1 MSACLSRRRGLSNIL
16 IETFKNQRRSLPLLG
31 ALQNNQRC
39 LNRSNVFQSLP
50 LGPMI
55 VLKFFYAF
63 LQALNP
69 FVLHVPSLSILA
81 LVALSAS
88 KVTAQGSISSILED
102 IRRDKPVPVV
112 DAPDLSQSGSSGAG
126 MSPWLFPDSSLRKLG
141 QEEVFLLGKEQ
152 LWRARNE
159 IFARRGYIF
168 NTTKGRQFAQGLGA
182 IYQPLSDDADR
193 IYQSMNTVE
202 RHNIAL
208 IESAEKSTASP
219 QPQWVIACEALASKA
234 DAERAAAQ
242 WRSRGFKADIL
253 WIPDYSSLSG
263 AELWLVYVGPW
274 DYGDKGSVRSSLP
287 VVQRLFPDAY
297 AIKLDQSGSRET
309 IQ

>member
-1 MSACLSRRRGLSNIL
+1 MSNPGSDSTTPSVASRRA
-16 IETFKNQRRSLPLLG
+16 TAG
-31 ALQNNQRC
+31 ATT
-39 LNRSNVFQSLP
+39 
-50 LGPMI
+50 I
-55 VLKFFYAF
+55 
-63 LQALNP
+63 QALLCCA
-69 FVLHVPSLSILA
+69 VIML
-81 LVALSAS
+81 LVAPSESA
-88 KVTAQGSISSILED
+88 AQDSVGSILED
-102 IRRDKPVPVV
+102 IRRDKLVPVA
-112 DAPDLSQSGSSGAG
+112 DAPDPSQSGSFGAG

-168 NTTKGRQFAQGLGA
+168 NTAKGRQFAQGLGP

-208 IESAEKSTASP
+208 IESAEKSTSSP
-219 QPQWVIACEALASKA
+219 QPQWVIACEALVSKA

-263 AELWLVYVGPW
+263 AKLWLIYVGPW
-274 DYGDKGSVRSSLP
+274 DYGDKDSVRSSLP

-297 AIKLDQSGSRET
+297 AITLDQSGSRET

>member
-1 MSACLSRRRGLSNIL
+1 MSNPGSGSNTLSVASSRI
-16 IETFKNQRRSLPLLG
+16 G
-31 ALQNNQRC
+31 AG
-39 LNRSNVFQSLP
+39 VTT
-50 LGPMI
+50 
-55 VLKFFYAF
+55 V
-63 LQALNP
+63 QALLCCS
-69 FVLHVPSLSILA
+69 VIML
-81 LVALSAS
+81 LVAPSESAS
-88 KVTAQGSISSILED
+88 QDSVGSILED

-126 MSPWLFPDSSLRKLG
+126 MSPWLFPDTSLRKLG
-141 QEEVFLLGKEQ
+141 HEEVFLLGKEQ

-182 IYQPLSDDADR
+182 VYQPLSDDADW
-193 IYQSMNTVE
+193 IYQSMNAVE

-208 IESAEKSTASP
+208 IESAEKSTSFP
-219 QPQWVIACEALASKA
+219 QPQWVIACEALAAKA
-234 DAERAAAQ
+234 DAEKAAAQ
-242 WRSRGFKADIL
+242 LRSRGFKADTL
-253 WIPDYSSLSG
+253 WIPHFSSLSS

-274 DYGDKGSVRSSLP
+274 DYGDKDSVRSSLP